1 MSFIF
6 SLFSDK
12 SPDTSEG
19 PVYLH
24 PHLLSVLCVPVI
36 ILPLL

>member
-12 SPDTSEG
+12 SLDTNEG
-19 PVYLH
+19 PVYLQA
-24 PHLLSVLCVPVI
+24 HLLSVLCVPVI
-36 ILPLL
+36 ILPLF